1 MTVLRVPEAA
11 MIVGKGLQQM
21 MIECASL
28 DLEGKKII
36 PFLNPED
43 KDVKSLV
50 RDVEYLD
57 YRLKEIYRIY
67 LAVINET
74 IEMDEKEKFPQ
85 KEKSLKK
92 DETLK
97 LAE

>member
-1 MTVLRVPEAA
+1 MSVLRTESAA

-21 MIECASL
+21 LSECAAL

-36 PFLNPED
+36 PFLNSKEKIVED
-43 KDVKSLV
+43 LITSAG
-50 RDVEYLD
+50 YLD
-57 YRLKEIYRIY
+57 YKMKEIYKVY
-67 LAVINET
+67 MAVINET
-74 IEMDEKEKFPQ
+74 LEMDEKEKFP
-85 KEKSLKK
+85 KK